1 MKLIFRWAFRLFIL
15 LIVLLVAGLLLLD
28 TIARDITEY
37 NIRSRTGLDV
47 KIGKMHV
54 GLFNPRLTV
63 EHVVLYNSAEFGGSP
78 LFDLPELHVEYER
91 STLFSSRPHCRLV
104 RLNLARLNV
113 VEDKNGNINLD
124 VLEKRWQTP
133 HNQSRSEKNK
143 PAAVQF
149 PRIDTLNLTLGQATF
164 MSMKQPGHVEPL
176 AMDIHNQVLT
186 NVGDARDLGGVAT
199 VILLKNG
206 ISINDNGGAN
216 GQTNYWRH
224 WLGRFIAPSKK

>member
-1 MKLIFRWAFRLFIL
+1 MKFIFRWAFRLVIL
-15 LIVLLVAGLLLLD
+15 MIVLLVAGVLLLD

-37 NIRSRTGLDV
+37 KIRSRTGLDV

-54 GLFNPRLTV
+54 GLFNPRVTV
-63 EHVVLYNSAEFGGSP
+63 EHFVLYNNAEFGGSP
-78 LFDLPELHVEYER
+78 LVDLPELHVEYDR
-91 STLFSSRPHCRLV
+91 GTLFSSRLHCRLV

-113 VEDKNGNINLD
+113 VEDKNGNVNLD

-133 HNQSRSEKNK
+133 RNQSRTENKK
-143 PAAVQF
+143 PAQVQF
-149 PRIDTLNLTLGQATF
+149 PRIDTLNLTLGQAAF

-186 NVGDARDLGGVAT
+186 NVGNARDLGGVAT

-206 ISINDNGGAN
+206 ISINENGGPN
-216 GQTNYWRH
+216 DQTNHWRH
-224 WLGRFIAPSKK
+224 WLGKFIAPSKK